1 MTKDQFFLPRLSGVD
16 MNRSV
21 FLAVPHYDALIP
33 QALPGLML
41 PSESARLSINLEG
54 GSLLAMVFNRL
65 WCAALN
71 ARRTKELTHFAMHHA
86 DIQAPPGWLDVLL
99 GELDRTGAD
108 VMAAIIPIKDGRGL
122 TTTGV
127 QDPVSSRIRRFT
139 VREVLNF
146 PETFDVAATGY
157 HDEWLMINTGLWVCD
172 FTRPWIEEACFNIRD
187 AIHKGDDGIFRARAL
202 SEDWNFSGW
211 CAQRGLNVF
220 ATRKVPVV
228 HHGRAAF
235 KSDEPWGD
243 WSTDLGDST

>member
-1 MTKDQFFLPRLSGVD
+1 MK
-16 MNRSV
+16 SV
-21 FLAVPHYDALIP
+21 FLAVPYYDSLIP

-41 PSESARLSINLEG
+41 PSETARLSINLEG
-54 GSLLAMVFNRL
+54 GSLLGLVFNRL

-71 ARRTKELTHFAMHHA
+71 GRGDKALTHFAMHHA

-99 GELDRTGAD
+99 AEMDRAGAD
-108 VMAAIIPIKDGRGL
+108 VMAAIVPIKDGRGL

-127 QDPVSSRIRRFT
+127 QDPRTGRIRRFT

-146 PETFDVAATGY
+146 PATFDGAATGY

-172 FTRPWIEEACFNIRD
+172 FTQPWVEDACFHIRD

-202 SEDWNFSGW
+202 SEDWSFSAW
-211 CAQRGLNVF
+211 CAERGLKVF

-235 KSDEPWGD
+235 RNNEPWGD
-243 WSTDLGDST
+243 WTTDLGDGC